1 MGNGLKPFYFH
12 VVFIGCYW
20 KVDEYKA
27 IVEFWDRFKS
37 GFRIIFMPN
46 LKSNLF
52 KLNNKAWSDELTIF
66 GVSLD
71 IEDLIEKVL
80 DNLGDGYKELVRVVQ
95 ARDSPI
101 TFEELYE
108 KLLNF
113 EAPLKLPK
121 PKSSPFP
128 ATTNLTSHNI

>member
-1 MGNGLKPFYFH
+1 
-12 VVFIGCYW
+12 
-20 KVDEYKA
+20 VDEYKA

-113 EAPLKLPK
+113 EASLKLPK